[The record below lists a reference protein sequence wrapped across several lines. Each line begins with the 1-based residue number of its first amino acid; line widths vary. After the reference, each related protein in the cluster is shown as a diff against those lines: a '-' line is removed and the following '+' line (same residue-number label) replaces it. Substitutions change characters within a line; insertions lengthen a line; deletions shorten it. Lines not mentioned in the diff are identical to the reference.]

1 MPIGDISSLR
11 TVRAVGG
18 WGSWGSQGERTAMKD
33 AYVVLYQKEADLAR
47 VRKEIE
53 SLTLSAQLLAE
64 EEANPFDQERVSNA
78 QNRKPAQKVTSAEP
92 KATVTEPFVW
102 PRSGFWGS
110 LRIRR

>member
-1 MPIGDISSLR
+1 
-11 TVRAVGG
+11 
-18 WGSWGSQGERTAMKD
+18 MKD
-33 AYVVLYQKEADLAR
+33 AYEVLYQKEADLVR

-53 SLTLSAQLLAE
+53 SLTLSAQLLT
-64 EEANPFDQERVSNA
+64 DDDSDRLDHGMVSEA

-92 KATVTEPFVW
+92 KATAGEPFVW